1 MEKLHGNFDGEVC
14 KTASTCIFIYSVIV
28 FVGFESA
35 ASSCLLGK
43 RVNIHICQELV
54 FSRLFNVSSIFVPV
68 KCEYMFTN
76 NIQIYYSSSTAIG
89 PYNLAF
95 FAYFVF
101 NVRYRPQM
109 VTCLELC
116 KSVY

>member
-1 MEKLHGNFDGEVC
+1 MEKLHGNVDGEVC
-14 KTASTCIFIYSVIV
+14 KTASIYIFIYAVIV

-54 FSRLFNVSSIFVPV
+54 FSRLFSVSSIFVPV

-76 NIQIYYSSSTAIG
+76 NIQMYCSSSTAIG
-89 PYNLAF
+89 SCNLTF
-95 FAYFVF
+95 FAYFIF
-101 NVRYRPQM
+101 
-109 VTCLELC
+109 
-116 KSVY
+116 SV